1 MIVRILGEGQYR
13 IPDDR
18 IAGLQEVDEGLER
31 AVEAGDAVAFSE
43 ELAKLVG
50 AVRDLGEPL
59 PIEELVPSD
68 AVVPDA
74 DTTLEEARS
83 LLSDEGL
90 IPD

>member
-18 IAGLQEVDEGLER
+18 VAALQEVDEGLER
-31 AVEAGDAVAFSE
+31 AVEAGDEAAFAT
-43 ELAKLVG
+43 ELAKLV
-50 AVRDLGEPL
+50 ATVRDLGEPL
-59 PIEELVPSD
+59 PVEELVPSD

-74 DTTLEEARS
+74 DTTLEEAQS